1 MVTVGEIL
9 STAQVS
15 RETGIPEATL
25 RYWRFQ
31 KIGPR
36 SFRLGPRKVAYK
48 RQDVEA
54 WLERQYN
61 AEGDPAA

>member
-1 MVTVGEIL
+1 MGEIL
-9 STAQVS
+9 FTAQVS

-31 KIGPR
+31 GTGPK
-36 SFRLGPRKVAYK
+36 SFKLGPRKVAYL
-48 RQDVEA
+48 RRDVEA
-54 WLERQYN
+54 WLDAQYN